1 MKAVTATEAKARFG
15 DCLDQAR
22 TEAVAINR
30 NGKTVVVM
38 VPSDE
43 YERLQALDDTFWAL
57 QARMAEKEGYLG
69 PEAAMKFIESK
80 M

>member
-1 MKAVTATEAKARFG
+1 
-15 DCLDQAR
+15 
-22 TEAVAINR
+22 
-30 NGKTVVVM
+30 
-38 VPSDE
+38 
-43 YERLQALDDTFWAL
+43 LQALDDTFWAL